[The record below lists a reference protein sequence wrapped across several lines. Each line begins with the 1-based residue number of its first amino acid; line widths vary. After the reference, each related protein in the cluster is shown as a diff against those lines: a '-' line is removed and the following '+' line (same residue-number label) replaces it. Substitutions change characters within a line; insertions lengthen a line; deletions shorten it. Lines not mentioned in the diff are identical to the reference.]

1 MKVIIYLL
9 VTASIIFMPYYAGK
23 LLEKTNLG
31 LDDLDNNYER
41 YYFGFMF
48 LSVLFAIGCV
58 VVGIS
63 QAIINA
69 IM

>member
-1 MKVIIYLL
+1 MKVLIYLL

-31 LDDLDNNYER
+31 LDDLENYER

-48 LSVLFAIGCV
+48 LSVLFGIGCV

>member
-1 MKVIIYLL
+1 MKVLIYLL
-9 VTASIIFMPYYAGK
+9 VTASIIFMPYYFGK

-31 LDDLDNNYER
+31 LNDLENYER

-48 LSVLFAIGCV
+48 LSALFAIGCV
-58 VVGIS
+58 VVAIS

>member
-1 MKVIIYLL
+1 MKVLIYLL

-31 LDDLDNNYER
+31 LDDLENYER